1 MVRPQSRFR
10 TVFSGLSLPVEALL
24 KRDAPAVLATLHAG
38 LRSRAHKTF
47 VAELPVRRSALAK
60 TKNCRALSV
69 SWRWDERWLSGRRVS
84 SLRRVNK
91 LKHQTSTH
99 RRTTMKIMVGIDL
112 HSNNALCG
120 LMDQSGRR
128 LVHKKLPCDLSA
140 ILQFLEPYKDRIA
153 TLAVEST
160 FNWYWLVDGLQ
171 DHGYHVVLAHPAR
184 MQPYRGKKHTDDV
197 SDAYFLAEL
206 LRLNLLPACHIYE
219 RQTRPVRD
227 LLRRR
232 LLLVRQRTTLILS
245 FKSLNERTLGQR
257 VALAR
262 VKTMKPAEAQ
272 ARFTD
277 PADQLLSGEQITLMG
292 HLTDSIKKLEQ
303 HILKV
308 AGKTPAYQRL
318 QELPGVGK
326 ILGLTIA
333 LETGDAKRFA
343 DAGHFASYCRCVKS
357 LRQSND
363 KKKGENHRKCGNQY
377 LAWAFVEA
385 AHFACRYDDQC
396 RRFYDR
402 KKQQTN
408 PIIATKALACK
419 LAKAAWHV
427 MAEDVPYDA
436 ERVFGPVSKKHLGE
450 TRREPAKGS
459 GPPSQKN

>member
-1 MVRPQSRFR
+1 
-10 TVFSGLSLPVEALL
+10 
-24 KRDAPAVLATLHAG
+24 
-38 LRSRAHKTF
+38 
-47 VAELPVRRSALAK
+47 
-60 TKNCRALSV
+60 
-69 SWRWDERWLSGRRVS
+69 
-84 SLRRVNK
+84 
-91 LKHQTSTH
+91 
-99 RRTTMKIMVGIDL
+99 MKIMVGIDL

-120 LMDQSGRR
+120 LMDESGRR

-140 ILQFLEPYKDRIA
+140 ILQFLEPYKERIT

-171 DHGYHVVLAHPAR
+171 DHGYHVVLANPAR
-184 MQPYRGKKHTDDV
+184 MQPYSGKKHTDDV

-206 LRLNLLPACHIYE
+206 LRLNLLPTGHIYD

-262 VKTMKPAEAQ
+262 VKAMKPEEAQ

-277 PADQLLSGEQITLMG
+277 PADQLLSGQQITLMG

-303 HILKV
+303 HILNV
-308 AGKTPAYQRL
+308 AGQWPAYQRL
-318 QELPGVGK
+318 QELPGIGK

-363 KKKGENHRKCGNQY
+363 KKKGENNRKCGNKY

-385 AHFACRYDDQC
+385 AHFACRYDDQSH
-396 RRFYDR
+396 RFYDR

-408 PIIATKALACK
+408 AIIATKALACK

-427 MAEDVPYDA
+427 MAEEVPYDA
-436 ERVFGPVSKKHLGE
+436 TRVFGPGKKSDFGE
-450 TRREPAKGS
+450 TGREPAKGS
-459 GPPSQKN
+459 GHPSQQT